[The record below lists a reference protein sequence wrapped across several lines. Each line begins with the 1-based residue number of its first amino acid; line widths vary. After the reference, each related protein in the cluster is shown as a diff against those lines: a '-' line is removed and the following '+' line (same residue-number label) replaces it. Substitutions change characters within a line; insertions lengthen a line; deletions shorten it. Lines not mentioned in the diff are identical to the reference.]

1 MLLRKEGENYVE
13 LSAEEEASLRAKHAN
28 GEILFMMEDG
38 FERVMS
44 AEEESEIRAFWASNE
59 KTNAEIPPR

>member
-28 GEILFMMEDG
+28 GEILFMMENG
-38 FERVMS
+38 YERVMS
-44 AEEESEIRAFWASNE
+44 AEEEAEIRAFWALSE
-59 KTNAEIPPR
+59 K